1 MNWKHVCMACSL
13 ATALVFTSC
22 DKNDEEDEVNAQ
34 DDTFISAASKSNR
47 AEIELGTMALQKGTD
62 DGVKTYAQMMVTE
75 HSAAQSELVNI
86 YNNLD
91 TDANINDSLD
101 ADQVAMR
108 NQLMALA
115 GPAFDSAYLAGQSVA
130 HQKTLTIFDAEIN
143 GGQNT
148 QVKGYASSKRPS
160 IAAHKTMAD
169 STLLTILP

>member
-22 DKNDEEDEVNAQ
+22 DKNDDEEEVNAQ
-34 DDTFISAASKSNR
+34 DDVFISAASKSNR
-47 AEIELGTMALQKGTD
+47 AEIELGTMALQKGTNN
-62 DGVKTYAQMMVTE
+62 GVKSYAQMMVAE
-75 HSAAQSELVNI
+75 HTAAQTELVNI

-108 NQLMALA
+108 VQLLALT
-115 GPAFDSAYLAGQSVA
+115 GTAFDSAYIAGQSVA

-143 GGQNT
+143 GGLNA

-160 IAAHKTMAD
+160 IARHKIMAD
-169 STLLTILP
+169 STLTTLP